1 MKLNVSHEPFVK
13 SGCFGGNYTRIKVHL
28 EASET
33 EIASISR
40 VKSGTGFPLAMI
52 QDTKADSPF
61 LLSVSQVLN
70 KDWQHE
76 FFKLESAMK
85 ALADVA
91 EGCRILKS
99 KMELGDMGAA
109 GGSASIDL

>member
-28 EASET
+28 VASDA

-40 VKSGTGFPLAMI
+40 VKSGTGFPLAI
-52 QDTKADSPF
+52 IKDTKADMPIM
-61 LLSVSQVLN
+61 LTVAHVLN

-85 ALADVA
+85 ALADAA
-91 EGCRILKS
+91 EGCKILKS
-99 KMELGDMGAA
+99 KMELGEMGAA
-109 GGSASIDL
+109 GGSASIDI